1 MKPFKLRPTEPTE
14 YQLHTAVADYLGWA
28 LTPASFFTTFP
39 SGWGI
44 MARATAGRLKR
55 AGLKA
60 GVPDILVIHAGQ
72 AIFIELKSS
81 TGTTTPTQ
89 KEIHMRLL
97 DAKALVF
104 VCNSLDMVIAVL
116 EGAGVP
122 LRRTKGAT
130 DVRNSQERSRR
141 AG

>member
-1 MKPFKLRPTEPTE
+1 LKFKLTAPEPTE
-14 YQLHTAVADYLGWA
+14 YQLHTAVADYLDWA

-60 GVPDILVIHAGQ
+60 GVPDVLVIYAGQ

-81 TGTTTPTQ
+81 KGSSTPIQRETQ
-89 KEIHMRLL
+89 MRLL

-104 VCNSLDMVIAVL
+104 VCSSLEMVIDAL
-116 EGAGVP
+116 MNAGVP
-122 LRRTKGAT
+122 LRRTRGAS
-130 DVRNSQERSRR
+130 DVKRKS
-141 AG
+141 A